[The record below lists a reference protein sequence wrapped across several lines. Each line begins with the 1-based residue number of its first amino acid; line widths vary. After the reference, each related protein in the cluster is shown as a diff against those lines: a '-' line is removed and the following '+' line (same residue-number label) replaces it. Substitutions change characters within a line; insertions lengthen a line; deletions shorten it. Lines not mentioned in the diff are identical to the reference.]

1 MSRFAPM
8 CLALLLL
15 AGLAGTAHAQSQA
28 GAQSLLIAPG
38 ARSDGMGRAF
48 VAVANDANMVWW
60 NPGAMA
66 FAKGREASFM
76 YTQLVPDLADDVN
89 FSYLSYVQ
97 HAEGWGGLGVAVGY
111 LSYGKSPATD
121 PDGNEIGEF
130 TSYEIAPT
138 IAYGTE
144 IMDNVGFGV
153 ALKLARVDLAPAFVT
168 LDGRAGRGTTF
179 AADIGGLWKLP
190 KLKASLAAV
199 IQNLGP
205 DIAYIDEDQSDP
217 LGRNFKIGASY
228 TPFENE
234 VHRVLVAVDANRF
247 LLPGEKLGVS
257 VWNAGAE
264 YEFNR
269 LLALRIGYISDP
281 IGTIVDPTYGFG
293 LAYKGFRFDY
303 ASVPQSE
310 FLDRVNRFSASYHF

>member
-8 CLALLLL
+8 CLALLLF
-15 AGLAGTAHAQSQA
+15 AGIASTAHAQSQA

-48 VAVANDANMVWW
+48 AAVANDANMIWW

-66 FAKGREASFM
+66 FARGHEAAFM
-76 YTQLVPDLADDVN
+76 YTQLVPELADDVN

-130 TSYEIAPT
+130 SSYEIAPT

-144 IMDNVGFGV
+144 LMDNLGFGV

-179 AADIGGLWKLP
+179 AADIGGLWKMP
-190 KLKASLAAV
+190 QWKASVAAV

-205 DIAYIDEDQSDP
+205 NIAYIDEDQSDP
-217 LGRNFKIGASY
+217 LGRNLKIGFAF

-234 VHRVLVAVDANRF
+234 IHRVLVAADANRF

-257 VWNAGAE
+257 VWNAGME

-269 LLALRIGYISDP
+269 LLALRFGYISDP
-281 IGTIVDPTYGFG
+281 VGTIVDPTYGFG